1 LALSSVL
8 LYHGYG
14 GDLFKGSFLAVS
26 TFFTLSGF
34 LITSLLLTEQRRS
47 GGIALNSFYARRL
60 RRLLPASA
68 ATLAAVMLTA
78 FLTNEGWER
87 SLGGDVFA
95 AGLHVANWRFI
106 ANDFAYG
113 NLFNSDPPL
122 VLHFW
127 SLAIEEQFYWVFPLI
142 TAGALYLFRGS
153 LKAYTG
159 VLAGF
164 IGLALVLTLFYAD
177 NGTVV
182 YYATPIR
189 GGEILM
195 GGLFAVLVARGFF
208 LTNKRWAPW
217 IAGIGVVVLVAQ
229 LLMWWFVTQ
238 RNPSL
243 KWGGLLAYSV
253 TSGLLVLAANVD
265 GPVRRL
271 MSFEPLRLLGVV
283 SYGVYLFHWPL
294 FLLMSPER
302 VDGWLKTVGLGS
314 LQPRTWKLMIL
325 RLVVVLI
332 LAAVSYRWFESPI
345 RRGRRPKRVNPQL
358 LAVGGVLGVLVLAVA
373 VPKVSEPPPDPFTS
387 YIHAIEGP
395 DPSTLTA
402 RSRVGVFIGD
412 STMVK
417 AAAGLT
423 EWGKGQD
430 DVQVFKGG
438 SAENGCSIGD
448 EGSVRYRGQEMP
460 LRVDPCSLWRS
471 RLVKDIEDD
480 RDRYGRVDFAVVLS
494 GPWDVADRQIP
505 GSDEWVHIGQK
516 GYDDYLR
523 QEMEDV
529 IDAVTSEGMTVVW
542 LTAPDL
548 DWHQIDPPIDDRP
561 PEFDPARMALFND
574 MIRDLAAQHEGV
586 VVVDLAAHAAELGPE
601 EMAKLRF
608 DGVHFDDDGA
618 REIAQW
624 LGPEILKAADAEH
637 PPATTP

>member
-1 LALSSVL
+1 VL

-34 LITSLLLTEQRRS
+34 LITSLLLTEQSRS
-47 GGIALNSFYARRL
+47 GGIALSSFYARRL

-68 ATLAAVMLTA
+68 AILGAVMLTA
-78 FLTNEGWER
+78 FFTNEGWER

-113 NLFNSDPPL
+113 DLFNSDPPL

-159 VLAGF
+159 VMAGL
-164 IGLALVLTLFYAD
+164 IGCSLLLTLFYAD

-208 LTNKRWAPW
+208 LSTRRWAPW
-217 IAGIGVVVLVAQ
+217 IAGIGVVVLASQ

-238 RNPSL
+238 SDPSL
-243 KWGGLLAYSV
+243 KWGGLLAYSF
-253 TSGLLVLAANVD
+253 TSGLLVLSANVD

-302 VDGWLKTVGLGS
+302 VDGWLKVVGLGS

-325 RLVVVLI
+325 RLVVVLV

-345 RRGRRPKRVNPQL
+345 RRGRRPKRLNPQL
-358 LAVGGVLGVLVLAVA
+358 FAIGGVVGVLVLAVA
-373 VPKVSEPPPDPFTS
+373 VPKISEPPIDPFTS
-387 YIHAIEGP
+387 YIHAIDGA
-395 DPSTLTA
+395 DPSSLTA
-402 RSRVGVFIGD
+402 GSRVGVLIGD

-417 AAAGLT
+417 TAAGLT
-423 EWGKGQD
+423 EWGKHYK

-438 SAENGCSIGD
+438 SAENGCSVGD

-471 RLVKDIEDD
+471 RLFKDINDD

-494 GPWDVADRQIP
+494 GPWDVADRRIP
-505 GSDEWVHIGQK
+505 GSDEWVHIGEK

-523 QEMEDV
+523 KEMEDV
-529 IDAVTSEGMTVVW
+529 IDAVASEGMTVVW
-542 LTAPDL
+542 LTSPDL
-548 DWHQIDPPIDDRP
+548 DWHQLDPPVDERP
-561 PEFDPARMALFND
+561 PEFDPARMALYND
-574 MIRDLAAQHEGV
+574 MIRELAAQHEGV

-601 EMAKLRF
+601 KMAELRF
-608 DGVHFDDDGA
+608 DGVHFDDAGA
-618 REIAQW
+618 LEIAQW
-624 LGPEILKAADAEH
+624 LGPEILKAAAAEH